1 MIMSAYAEL
10 NPQINYNKAL
20 PNSNFSPNKFDQFEE
35 TPKFSK
41 FQEMYGESG
50 KFGDYYS
57 GGGSSA
63 AIRGLGMENTPV
75 SLLYFS
81 DENMARIQ
89 KQIKQEVYRLTKG
102 KFKLQ
107 VDQDPADLLI
117 VMRAVFL
124 DDDGAKNLP
133 TQIVRQVKILNKQT
147 LQYLIPDM
155 ISNIKQ
161 QYNYI
166 KETNEPRKI
175 MQQPLNVN
183 KSQRGTLPSIT
194 SLWQ

>member
-1 MIMSAYAEL
+1 MYAEL

-20 PNSNFSPNKFDQFEE
+20 PNSNFSHNKFDQFEE

-41 FQEMYGESG
+41 FQELHGESS
-50 KFGDYYS
+50 KFGDYYC

-63 AIRGLGMENTPV
+63 AIRGMGMENTPV
-75 SLLYFS
+75 SLLFFS

-89 KQIKQEVYRLTKG
+89 KQIKQEIFRLSKG
-102 KFKLQ
+102 KFRLQ

-117 VMRAVFL
+117 AMRAVFL
-124 DDDGAKNLP
+124 GDDGAKNLP

-147 LQYLIPDM
+147 LQYIVPDM

-161 QYNYI
+161 QYDYLKDI
-166 KETNEPRKI
+166 TQPRQI

-194 SLWQ
+194 TLWQ